1 MNAADFRRKMHDKHR
16 KEYEALFAP
25 NTKFKVE
32 DFDWVTKNIFASIL
46 TEVE

>member
-1 MNAADFRRKMHDKHR
+1 MHDKHR